1 MIFLIRIFQR
11 YPSWWG
17 TRCPSWDQPTNL
29 YANINNKML
38 STCLDVL
45 STSAFV
51 GGHSNKHYLKKS
63 QSLNINTFSFTD
75 TVAMLRLLYF
85 DWTILH
91 VLRASLC
98 QSYLFSSPWLNSSLV
113 MKCTSPFSKSA
124 LKQIRL
130 SAQTG
135 LWPTKTTKIKL
146 KTNSE
151 SLKPQRPFSEKTSQL
166 WQWLLTNAPF
176 SDSSGA
182 Q

>member
-1 MIFLIRIFQR
+1 M
-11 YPSWWG
+11 SWRAVHLCFCWRSFKQ
-17 TRCPSWDQPTNL
+17 T
-29 YANINNKML
+29 L
-38 STCLDVL
+38 SQKI
-45 STSAFV
+45 S
-51 GGHSNKHYLKKS
+51 
-63 QSLNINTFSFTD
+63 SLNINTLSFSD
-75 TVAMLRLLYF
+75 TVAILRLLYF

-113 MKCTSPFSKSA
+113 MKCTRPFSKSA

-146 KTNSE
+146 KTNSQP
-151 SLKPQRPFSEKTSQL
+151 LRPQRPFSEKTSQL

-182 Q
+182 QKGVRPGSTHTGCL